1 MGDLAHTAQIGG
13 GVEIELLVFGVVVL
27 FLAIVLRPSQS
38 GNARA
43 SVITLV
49 VGVSLIIGSF
59 TIPRL

>member
-1 MGDLAHTAQIGG
+1 MGNVAHTAHVGG
-13 GVEIELLVFGVVVL
+13 GVEVELLVFGVVVL
-27 FLAIVLRPSQS
+27 FLAILLRPSQS

-59 TIPRL
+59 TIPRM